1 MKEKEGPWIIIE
13 PTNKLKM
20 SKTCKSLHKQLQK
33 KKMTEKGGQRPA
45 SSLALK
51 DPTEIKYP

>member
-1 MKEKEGPWIIIE
+1 
-13 PTNKLKM
+13 M

-51 DPTEIKYP
+51 DPTGIKYP

>member
-1 MKEKEGPWIIIE
+1 
-13 PTNKLKM
+13 M
-20 SKTCKSLHKQLQK
+20 SKTCKSLHKQLQKK

-51 DPTEIKYP
+51 DPTGIKYP

>member
-1 MKEKEGPWIIIE
+1 
-13 PTNKLKM
+13 
-20 SKTCKSLHKQLQK
+20 LQK

-51 DPTEIKYP
+51 DPTGIKYPWAL